1 MGGGSSSGGSSSG
14 GSSSSSSGGS
24 SSSSSSSSG
33 GSSGGSDSSGSGGG
47 GDWSDGDEEEGDDDD
62 DDDDDD
68 GIMLQ
73 GPTKNLGKSL
83 APTPTMVLV
92 VVGSVCLG
100 IAAGLLFSCLRRKR
114 ALSHEDFYSG
124 LAESGD
130 VHLDNTA
137 TVV

>member
-1 MGGGSSSGGSSSG
+1 MGGGYSSGGSSG
-14 GSSSSSSGGS
+14 GG
-24 SSSSSSSSG
+24 SSSSG
-33 GSSGGSDSSGSGGG
+33 GSSGGSSSGGSGGSDSGGSGGG

-92 VVGSVCLG
+92 VVGSVCMG

-130 VHLDNTA
+130 VPMDNAA

>member
-1 MGGGSSSGGSSSG
+1 MGMGGGSGG
-14 GSSSSSSGGS
+14 SSSSSGGS

-33 GSSGGSDSSGSGGG
+33 GSSGGSDSGGSGGG

-62 DDDDDD
+62 DDDDD

-73 GPTKNLGKSL
+73 GPTRGLSKSL

-130 VHLDNTA
+130 VHLDTA
-137 TVV
+137 TV

>member
-1 MGGGSSSGGSSSG
+1 MGMGGGSGGSGGG
-14 GSSSSSSGGS
+14 SGGS

-33 GSSGGSDSSGSGGG
+33 GSGGSDSGGSGGG

-73 GPTKNLGKSL
+73 GPSHSLSKSL

-114 ALSHEDFYSG
+114 AMNSEDFYSG
-124 LAESGD
+124 LAEAGD
-130 VHLDNTA
+130 VHLENTA

>member
-1 MGGGSSSGGSSSG
+1 MGGGSGGGSGGSSGGSSSG
-14 GSSSSSSGGS
+14 GGSGGG
-24 SSSSSSSSG
+24 SG

-130 VHLDNTA
+130 VHLDTA

>member
-1 MGGGSSSGGSSSG
+1 VF
-14 GSSSSSSGGS
+14 
-24 SSSSSSSSG
+24 
-33 GSSGGSDSSGSGGG
+33 
-47 GDWSDGDEEEGDDDD
+47 DDD

-73 GPTKNLGKSL
+73 GPTRGLSKSL

-130 VHLDNTA
+130 VSMDNTA

>member
-1 MGGGSSSGGSSSG
+1 MGMGGGSGGSGGGSG
-14 GSSSSSSGGS
+14 GSSSSSGG

-73 GPTKNLGKSL
+73 GPSHSLSKSL

-100 IAAGLLFSCLRRKR
+100 IAAGLLFSCLRKKR

-130 VHLDNTA
+130 VHLEKTS

>member
-1 MGGGSSSGGSSSG
+1 MMMMTTMMMMALCFKDQLGDFQVTLRNFEYFSSFFS
-14 GSSSSSSGGS
+14 
-24 SSSSSSSSG
+24 
-33 GSSGGSDSSGSGGG
+33 
-47 GDWSDGDEEEGDDDD
+47 E
-62 DDDDDD
+62 
-68 GIMLQ
+68 
-73 GPTKNLGKSL
+73 SL
-83 APTPTMVLV
+83 APTPTMDLV

-130 VHLDNTA
+130 VPMDNAA